1 MNDVL
6 QTQESG
12 DASEVKVSVT
22 HRCLVCATDMHIET
36 FDGEDWWVCN
46 DIGCQW
52 MEPA

>member
-1 MNDVL
+1 MDEVS

-12 DASEVKVSVT
+12 NVKVSVT

-36 FDGEDWWVCN
+36 FDSEDWWVCN

-52 MEPA
+52 MDPA

>member
-1 MNDVL
+1 MDEVL
-6 QTQESG
+6 QAQELG
-12 DASEVKVSVT
+12 DVNVSVT

-52 MEPA
+52 MNPA

>member
-1 MNDVL
+1 MDEVL

-12 DASEVKVSVT
+12 DTSEVKISVT

-46 DIGCQW
+46 DTGCQW

>member
-1 MNDVL
+1 MDEVL

-12 DASEVKVSVT
+12 DASEVKISVT

-36 FDGEDWWVCN
+36 FGGEDWWVCN
-46 DIGCQW
+46 DTGCQW

>member
-1 MNDVL
+1 MDEVL
-6 QTQESG
+6 QTQESE
-12 DASEVKVSVT
+12 DDSEVKISVT

-46 DIGCQW
+46 DIECQW